1 MKSTDVDRLTS
12 QFWDHGTNGVA
23 ELPDPDG
30 SQDSVQLLAGFESKH
45 AAEQVA
51 ALLEGTL
58 LDGAP
63 LDGTPPY
70 QASVEPLDP
79 SVWTGPAVREVTI
92 PGATATIDAGHAF
105 GHGDHA
111 TTQLICDTLGA
122 LVGPGTSFLD
132 VGTGSGVLA
141 ILAKKL
147 GADRVVGIDNDPAA
161 IESATKNTATNN
173 VDVQV
178 TNAGLSELPST
189 FERFD
194 LVVANMLLADL
205 RPLAADILEM
215 VGDTLVLS
223 GFLEDQVEE
232 VLEVF
237 APWRPV
243 SQLEQDGWSCLV
255 LR

>member
-51 ALLEGTL
+51 GLL
-58 LDGAP
+58 GAP
-63 LDGTPPY
+63 QQY
-70 QASVEPLDP
+70 RAEVEPLDA
-79 SVWTGPAVREVTI
+79 SAWAGPPVREISI

-111 TTQLICDTLGA
+111 TTRLICDTLGA

-132 VGTGSGVLA
+132 VGTGSGILA

-147 GADRVVGIDNDPAA
+147 GADQVVGVDNDPAA
-161 IESATKNTATNN
+161 IESAINNAATNN

-178 TNAGLSELPST
+178 TNAGLAELPNS

-237 APWRPV
+237 APWKPV